1 MEAWSSL
8 PLEAAAMRWRPL
20 EKWTPPAAEIRQL
33 SCFCRM
39 ERPRAGEN
47 SRSELEEV
55 AASFD
60 AILARQLLREMR
72 DSVLKSSLFGDG
84 LASEVYQEMF
94 DDYLA
99 EAIGKAGG
107 LGLGKRVV
115 EQLEPDQPR
124 LTREEAIQ
132 LYEKQTLKGI
142 NRADRAEVEK

>member
-1 MEAWSSL
+1 MQSMEALSSV
-8 PLEAAAMRWRPL
+8 PLGVLRGQD
-20 EKWTPPAAEIRQL
+20 EIRQL

-39 ERPRAGEN
+39 ERPRTAEN
-47 SRSELEEV
+47 SRSELEQV
-55 AASFD
+55 ASSFD

-107 LGLGKRVV
+107 LGLGKMLVQ
-115 EQLEPDQPR
+115 QLEPEQPR
-124 LTREEAIQ
+124 LTQEEAIQ
-132 LYEKQTLKGI
+132 LYEKQRLKGV
-142 NRADRAEVEK
+142 NPADRAEGEK

>member
-1 MEAWSSL
+1 MQSMEALSSV
-8 PLEAAAMRWRPL
+8 PLGVLRGQD
-20 EKWTPPAAEIRQL
+20 EIRQL

-47 SRSELEEV
+47 SRSELEQV
-55 AASFD
+55 ASSFD

-107 LGLGKRVV
+107 LGLGKMLVQ
-115 EQLEPDQPR
+115 QLEPEQPR
-124 LTREEAIQ
+124 LTQEEAIQ
-132 LYEKQTLKGI
+132 LYEKQRLKGSSQPI
-142 NRADRAEVEK
+142 GRRGKSD